1 VIHIRRFLFQLLHA
15 ITVTQRKPPR
25 TKSPHRSAS
34 EQFAAPF
41 WTGCSVSCLLVLLR
55 PGELELGADLLGS
68 RSCGPP
74 GQRDAGE
81 PATAVVPSNRE
92 VFIERLTRRVSWA
105 DAGPSVQGKKS

>member
-1 VIHIRRFLFQLLHA
+1 VSESFSRLVIHIRRFLFQLLHA

-55 PGELELGADLLGS
+55 PGELELGAGWELAASFQDLEF
-68 RSCGPP
+68 P
-74 GQRDAGE
+74 
-81 PATAVVPSNRE
+81 
-92 VFIERLTRRVSWA
+92 
-105 DAGPSVQGKKS
+105 